1 MDELFTMSEMASIL
15 KTPDSTVRSHCQ
27 RFREYIPY
35 TGEGRERRYLPD
47 ALTVLR
53 VVAECYERNMT
64 TAQIR
69 AHLAQEFAVTV
80 EQQQSVATQ
89 LQGIEQQQQSTFT
102 QQQAMA
108 MLLLVVAECQRVT
121 GELGEVKDR
130 LAAMEQQQATAKRDV
145 DGFIAEWRA
154 KKNRPWW
161 RRWFG

>member
-15 KTPDSTVRSHCQ
+15 KTPDSTVRSHCH
-27 RFREYIPY
+27 RFREFVPSI
-35 TGEGRERRYLPD
+35 GDGREKRYLPD

-80 EQQQSVATQ
+80 EQQPATTTQ
-89 LQGIEQQQQSTFT
+89 QHGIEQQQQLTAT
-102 QQQAMA
+102 QQQAIAM
-108 MLLLVVAECQRVT
+108 MLLVAAECQRVT

-130 LAAMEQQQATAKRDV
+130 LAAMEQQQAAARRDV
-145 DGFIAEWRA
+145 DGFIAEWRER
-154 KKNRPWW
+154 KTRPWW